1 MADYIKNFDNDD
13 EKYITG
19 LAVQPQKFN
28 ILLTRDG
35 DEIDFDFSPATAELI
50 TRYGYLMPVDKRCAN
65 AVIFEEDDIYDRL
78 SPVLGNTF
86 TGQLS
91 YHTRKQVII
100 SLHDTAILGYQRQT
114 IVDPRI
120 GNEIA
125 VFWEIYLDQRIFTQC
140 DDDEWQLLMAEVIAS
155 ESVDKDADRKL
166 AEDIKNRLLEQAEI

>member
-1 MADYIKNFDNDD
+1 MADYIKNFDDGDD
-13 EKYITG
+13 KYITG

-35 DEIDFDFSPATAELI
+35 DEIDFDFSPATADLI
-50 TRYGYLMPVDKRCAN
+50 TRYGYIMPVDARCDDAL
-65 AVIFEEDDIYDRL
+65 VVEEDDIYERL
-78 SPVLGNTF
+78 RPVLGNAF

-114 IVDPRI
+114 IIDPRI

-125 VFWEIYLDQRIFTQC
+125 LFWEIYLDQRIFTQC
-140 DDDEWQLLMAEVIAS
+140 DDDEWQKLMAEVIAS
-155 ESVDKDADRKL
+155 ETVDTEADRKL
-166 AEDIKNRLLEQAEI
+166 AEDIKNRLLEQADI